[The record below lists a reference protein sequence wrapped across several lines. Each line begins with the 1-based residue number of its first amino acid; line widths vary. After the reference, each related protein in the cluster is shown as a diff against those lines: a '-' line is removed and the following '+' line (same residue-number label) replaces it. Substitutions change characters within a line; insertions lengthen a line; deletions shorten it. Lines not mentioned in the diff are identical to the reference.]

1 VVLTLAEE
9 KKSEPLTF
17 FASPPPKEE
26 GEIVE
31 KPKEKTASI
40 VDKIIENLEQT
51 YREEKAKEIQI
62 LYNGFAD
69 VITNHKAHISNILT
83 AIELIKHDVIMQ
95 QIQKI
100 RSEQG

>member
-1 VVLTLAEE
+1 VFVLTEE
-9 KKSEPLTF
+9 KKSEPLTVLPVP
-17 FASPPPKEE
+17 SPKEE
-26 GEIVE
+26 LVIEE

-40 VDKIIENLEQT
+40 VEKIIENLEQT

-62 LYNGFAD
+62 LYNGFVD

-83 AIELIKHDVIMQ
+83 AIELIKNDMIMQ

-100 RSEQG
+100 RSELG

>member
-1 VVLTLAEE
+1 MLTEE
-9 KKSEPLTF
+9 KKSEPLTVL
-17 FASPPPKEE
+17 SPPAPKEE
-26 GEIVE
+26 VEIVE

-40 VDKIIENLEQT
+40 VEKIIENLEQT

-69 VITNHKAHISNILT
+69 VITSHKAHISNILT
-83 AIELIKHDVIMQ
+83 AIELIKHDMIMQ